1 MNITQ
6 MQKRIQ
12 VLETSANSSQS
23 AFVVIRR
30 KNGQVIRLLWSEAIV
45 EALDG
50 NIEAVLDGVMGELV
64 QALIM

>member
-1 MNITQ
+1 MRLTSLEQ
-6 MQKRIQ
+6 RIQ
-12 VLETSANSSQS
+12 SLECAENASQS
-23 AFVVIRR
+23 TFVEVKR

-50 NIEAVLDGVMGELV
+50 NIEAVLDGEMGELV